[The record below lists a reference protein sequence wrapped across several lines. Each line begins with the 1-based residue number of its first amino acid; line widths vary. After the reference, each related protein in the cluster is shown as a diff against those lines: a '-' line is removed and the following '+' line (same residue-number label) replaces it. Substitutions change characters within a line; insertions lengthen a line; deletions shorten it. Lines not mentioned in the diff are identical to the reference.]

1 MKARLL
7 CLLALAPGML
17 EAQIVLYSLN
27 GIAPSPLGSVY
38 GYGQVAAGDSMIVR
52 FRALNTGT
60 TSVTITCQLRDLEES
75 FLFLR
80 RCLPANLK

>member
-7 CLLALAPGML
+7 CLAAFAFAPEIV
-17 EAQIVLYSLN
+17 EAQVVLYSLN

-60 TSVTITCQLRDLEES
+60 ASVTIT
-75 FLFLR
+75 
-80 RCLPANLK
+80 

>member
-17 EAQIVLYSLN
+17 EAQVVLYSLN

-52 FRALNTGT
+52 FRALNTRNR
-60 TSVTITCQLRDLEES
+60 VRDHHVPERQEHDG
-75 FLFLR
+75 R
-80 RCLPANLK
+80 RIFHRQ